1 MEKGSFFL
9 QNDALIA
16 ILIVKGRE
24 VVFWKARDEPYRV
37 VGSEKTR
44 FGKSCAKSEEEKSGF
59 WFPTFPCVSGQTLE
73 QGFHHFTKGGTRV
86 SGFGLKRAGIP
97 HPDLG
102 GKCPFFTSVSTVQ
115 TLVKKAQGCFS
126 GSRYLESFRP
136 NPQTRVEPFK
146 V

>member
-24 VVFWKARDEPYRV
+24 VVFWKARDEIYRV

-44 FGKSCAKSEEEKSGF
+44 LGKSCAKSEEEKSGF

-97 HPDLG
+97 DPDLG

-115 TLVKKAQGCFS
+115 TLVKKGTGVFFWIS
-126 GSRYLESFRP
+126 ISRKFQAKPSNTGRAA
-136 NPQTRVEPFK
+136 
-146 V
+146 